1 MLITEERVCL
11 LNMMCPLKGSIM
23 AVAIIYFHII
33 NYSQQ
38 AHLKGS
44 GMKFVVYHHA
54 RESEQSDEWLMV
66 SLIKKNKYKNYNGLC
81 RLVNQLCCII

>member
-1 MLITEERVCL
+1 MLITEQRVCL
-11 LNMMCPLKGSIM
+11 LTMMCPLARSIM
-23 AVAIIYFHII
+23 AVARIDFHII
-33 NYSQQ
+33 NPSQQ
-38 AHLKGS
+38 AHVKGS

-66 SLIKKNKYKNYNGLC
+66 SLIKKNKCKNYNGLC